1 LGSSQSVPASD
12 RQPALAAAAVL
23 GGVSGMRTF
32 TAPGILALRGR
43 WGRGAVGR
51 ALPVL
56 AAGEL
61 IGDKLPFMP
70 PRSDPPSLLGRIASG
85 TAIGAATAG
94 PRGAGAAAAGA
105 AATTLASER
114 LRSQLGERLG
124 VPDPLLGLAEDAL
137 AVAVATQAARITARR
152 GAETSPAAPSNAPDP
167 GGAPDLDGVEGRPPG
182 RPVGALAR
190 GLAAAAVGTA
200 AMTTVQTAYMTL
212 TGASASHAPEQLGR
226 RLIEG
231 VGRRRVPRNRRDQLN
246 QGMHIVYGTSWG
258 VPLGLV
264 TGSLDR
270 RPPASVVGLGLGLAA
285 WGTSLV
291 VLPALGVSP
300 PPWSQSPGA
309 LASDLAMHLVFGGA
323 SAATLAALG
332 G

>member
-1 LGSSQSVPASD
+1 LILGSAGNVPASD

-43 WGRGAVGR
+43 WGPGAVGR
-51 ALPVL
+51 ALPVI

-70 PRSDPPSLLGRIASG
+70 SRSDPPSLLARIASG
-85 TAIGAATAG
+85 TAVGAATAG
-94 PRGAGAAAAGA
+94 ARGAGAGAAGA

-114 LRSQLGERLG
+114 LRSALGERLG
-124 VPDPLLGLAEDAL
+124 VPDPVLGLAEDAL
-137 AVAVATQAARITARR
+137 AIAVATLAARIAGRD
-152 GAETSPAAPSNAPDP
+152 GADASPAPPPDAPDP
-167 GGAPDLDGVEGRPPG
+167 DLAEVGDRPPR
-182 RPVGALAR
+182 RPVGALVR

-212 TGASASHAPEQLGR
+212 TGASTSHAPEEVGR

-246 QGMHIVYGTSWG
+246 QGMHIVYGTAWG
-258 VPLGLV
+258 APLGLV

-270 RPPASVVGLGLGLAA
+270 RPPASVLGLGLGLTA

-300 PPWSQSPGA
+300 PPWRQSRGA
-309 LASDLAMHLVFGGA
+309 VAADVAMHLVFGGA